1 MDDQDAKI
9 LLEQIREQN
18 DVLIEGQS
26 ALNLQLQKFARQA
39 DLLEVKQDTKVIKKV
54 VIATNKDLRAMDERV
69 KQLEAAS

>member
-26 ALNLQLQKFARQA
+26 ALNLKLQKFARQA
-39 DLLEVKQDTKVIKKV
+39 DLLEVKQDTKVIKKA